1 MSPAQQR
8 GLALWAALLSAV
20 VCLWFLP
27 ASRLVSILVLLAVL
41 GLIIAFWAV
50 ACRRVQHDFT
60 LCLEDLPEANYCQP
74 VVLVCGDLPLAWPH
88 QSPVLTVTQGC
99 WIRVEDHLDLEQ
111 AARDIPA
118 ESLDCIKQAADNIR
132 AFHEAQKDRSWFLTR
147 DDGTI
152 LGQKIE
158 AVDRAGLYVPGGRGG
173 NTPLISSLLM
183 TAIPAQAAGVREI
196 AVVTPPRADGTL
208 NPHILAAAHLLGVHE
223 IYRMGGAWAI
233 AALAYGTETVAP
245 VDVIAGPGNIWVTTA
260 KRLVQGRVGID
271 MIAGPSEV
279 LVLADDS
286 ANPEWLAADM
296 LSQAEHDALASAIC
310 ITDNEALAH
319 AVIAELERQSA
330 TLPRAD
336 IVRKSLADWSAVV
349 LVPDMDAAIALANRV
364 APEHLEVLMREPW
377 SVLPRIRHAGAVFLG
392 PYAPEPLGDYFAG
405 PNHVLPTLGTAR
417 FSSALSVQTFCKR
430 TSIIAASPAF
440 AAANADA
447 VARLARMEQL
457 EAHARSMECR
467 KQ

>member
-1 MSPAQQR
+1 MTCR
-8 GLALWAALLSAV
+8 LLSLSSEAMWPELLRLLENRDNPDQTVETDVRAMLDAV
-20 VCLWFLP
+20 RKGGD
-27 ASRLVSILVLLAVL
+27 SAVL
-41 GLIIAFWAV
+41 EYA
-50 ACRRVQHDFT
+50 RRFD
-60 LCLEDLPEANYCQP
+60 CPDMRP
-74 VVLVCGDLPLAWPH
+74 PL
-88 QSPVLTVTQGC
+88 
-99 WIRVEDHLDLEQ
+99 RVPAEDLEQ

-296 LSQAEHDALASAIC
+296 LSRAEHDALASAIC

>member
-1 MSPAQQR
+1 MS
-8 GLALWAALLSAV
+8 
-20 VCLWFLP
+20 
-27 ASRLVSILVLLAVL
+27 
-41 GLIIAFWAV
+41 
-50 ACRRVQHDFT
+50 
-60 LCLEDLPEANYCQP
+60 
-74 VVLVCGDLPLAWPH
+74 
-88 QSPVLTVTQGC
+88 SPT
-99 WIRVEDHLDLEQ
+99 
-111 AARDIPA
+111 IP
-118 ESLDCIKQAADNIR
+118 
-132 AFHEAQKDRSWFLTR
+132 
-147 DDGTI
+147 
-152 LGQKIE
+152 
-158 AVDRAGLYVPGGRGG
+158 P
-173 NTPLISSLLM
+173 TP
-183 TAIPAQAAGVREI
+183 
-196 AVVTPPRADGTL
+196 
-208 NPHILAAAHLLGVHE
+208 N
-223 IYRMGGAWAI
+223 
-233 AALAYGTETVAP
+233 
-245 VDVIAGPGNIWVTTA
+245 
-260 KRLVQGRVGID
+260 
-271 MIAGPSEV
+271 
-279 LVLADDS
+279 
-286 ANPEWLAADM
+286 
-296 LSQAEHDALASAIC
+296 ASAIC

-392 PYAPEPLGDYFAG
+392 PDAPEPLGDYFAG

-440 AAANADA
+440 AAAHADA